1 MGDIHMEKNTV
12 DFKNNLRWRQIHDM
26 VQQYLAERFFFLIYL
41 CCGIFGGSLTSKCVL
56 VT

>member
-1 MGDIHMEKNTV
+1 MGDIHMEKNIV

-26 VQQYLAERFFFLIYL
+26 VQQYLAERIFLIYL